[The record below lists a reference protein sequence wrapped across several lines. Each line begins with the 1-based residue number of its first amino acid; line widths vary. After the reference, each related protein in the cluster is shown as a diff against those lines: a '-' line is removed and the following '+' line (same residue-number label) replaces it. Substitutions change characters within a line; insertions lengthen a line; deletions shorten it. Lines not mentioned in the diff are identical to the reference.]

1 VTPRPP
7 WPFRPEVWR
16 SPLRGPWLTSVLGSV
31 LLVGIPILV
40 VTGLIS
46 YAAYNPR
53 LGHNDTTPARGVL
66 GFYLFSWITSPSWI
80 YRVSQGTHVILGF
93 ALTPVLLAKL
103 WSVIPRLFAWPP
115 IRSIA
120 NGLERLSVAL
130 LVGGAVFEFFTGIF
144 NVEYFY
150 PWKFS
155 FYDAHFFGAWV
166 FLAGFTVHL
175 VLKIPRMVTALRNRS
190 LRAELRTSV
199 ADTEPEAPEPDGL
212 APLAPAR
219 PTISRRGLLGVVG
232 GASLTVLALTLGESV
247 DPLRSAALLAP
258 RGRSY
263 GTGPTDFQINR
274 TAAAA
279 GIRPGVTGDGWRLA
293 LQGPVDV
300 QLSRAELSSLPQHTY
315 RLPIACVEGWSTEQ
329 TWAGVRLID
338 LARIAGARG
347 PLSLDVQSLEVG
359 GAFGQATL
367 SGAQVADTRSLLA
380 LRVNGAD
387 LSLDHGYPA
396 RVIVPAAPGVHN
408 TKWVRQ
414 LSFRTA

>member
-1 VTPRPP
+1 
-7 WPFRPEVWR
+7 
-16 SPLRGPWLTSVLGSV
+16 VLGSV

-93 ALTPVLLAKL
+93 VLTPVLLAKL

-120 NGLERLSVAL
+120 NALERVSLAL

-175 VLKIPRMVTALRNRS
+175 VLKIPRMVTALRSRS

-212 APLAPAR
+212 APVAPAS

-232 GASLTVLALTLGESV
+232 GASLTVLALILGESV

-279 GIRPGVTGDGWRLA
+279 GIRPGLTGEGWRLV

-300 QLSRAELSSLPQHTY
+300 QLSRAELLSLPQRTY

-338 LARIAGARG
+338 LARMAGARE
-347 PLSLDVQSLEVG
+347 PQSVDVQSLEVG

-367 SGAQVADTRSLLA
+367 SGAQVADSQSLLA

-408 TKWVRQ
+408 TKWVQQ
-414 LSFRTA
+414 LSFRAA

>member
-1 VTPRPP
+1 
-7 WPFRPEVWR
+7 
-16 SPLRGPWLTSVLGSV
+16 VLGSV
-31 LLVGIPILV
+31 LLIGIPVLV
-40 VTGLIS
+40 VTGLVS
-46 YAAYNPR
+46 DAAYNPR

-66 GFYLFSWITSPSWI
+66 GFYLFSWITNPSWI
-80 YRVSQGTHVILGF
+80 YRVSQGTHVILGL

-120 NGLERLSVAL
+120 NALERASLVL

-155 FYDAHFFGAWV
+155 FYDAHFFGAWA

-175 VLKIPRMVTALRNRS
+175 VLKTPRLVTALRSRS
-190 LRAELRTSV
+190 LRAELRTGV
-199 ADTEPEAPEPDGL
+199 AGTVPEPPEPDGL
-212 APLAPAR
+212 APVTPSA

-232 GASLTVLALTLGESV
+232 GASFVVLALTLGESV
-247 DPLRSAALLAP
+247 DGLRSAALLAP

-263 GTGPTDFQINR
+263 GAGPTDFQVNR
-274 TAAAA
+274 TASAA
-279 GIRPGVTGDGWRLA
+279 GIRPELTGEAWRL
-293 LQGPVDV
+293 LLRGPVV
-300 QLSRAELSSLPQHTY
+300 LQLSRPELLSLPQHTY

-329 TWAGVRLID
+329 TWSGVRLAD
-338 LARIAGARG
+338 LARMAGA
-347 PLSLDVQSLEVG
+347 PSPASMYVQSLEEN

-367 SGAQVADTRSLLA
+367 STYQVTDTRSLLA
-380 LRVNGAD
+380 LRVNGVD
-387 LSLDHGYPA
+387 LSPDHGYPA

-414 LSFRTA
+414 MSFAVS